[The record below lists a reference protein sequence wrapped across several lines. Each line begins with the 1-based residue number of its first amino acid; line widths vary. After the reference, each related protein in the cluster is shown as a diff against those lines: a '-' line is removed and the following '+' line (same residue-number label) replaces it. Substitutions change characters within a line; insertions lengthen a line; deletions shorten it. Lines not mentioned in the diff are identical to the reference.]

1 MFKYATQD
9 FEAETSYGTTDA
21 KISASGGQYIFNEAA
36 VLY

>member
-21 KISASGGQYIFNEAA
+21 KITASDG
-36 VLY
+36 